1 MNWASDDDE
10 VRKPR
15 GRILRGTGTVLIVL
29 ALAAVAVKLAAG
41 AKGWTLGAI
50 WFAAHPSSLGL
61 AQSAVQRYVHPAL
74 WDPVIQ
80 SILVYGTPPGL
91 AFLGGVLF
99 LTGWVRARLT

>member
-1 MNWASDDDE
+1 MSGPDDGEERSKGRLLRWA
-10 VRKPR
+10 
-15 GRILRGTGTVLIVL
+15 GAAAIVL
-29 ALAAVAVKLAAG
+29 ALFAGAVKLAAG

-80 SILVYGTPPGL
+80 TALVYGTPPGL

-99 LTGWVRARLT
+99 LTGWVRARLR